1 MCFRGSSVFVGSF
14 PGAFSR
20 ARDKIS
26 QLTHV
31 YKHLPRVACCLI
43 KMLSIKFRS
52 IFAAPFSRGSDGK
65 QVLYLMTVSCRFSS
79 PCCSGTSAQKKLD
92 LAVFEC
98 LRLGHCDHVIIVI
111 MWSTSQSAQLCPDLH
126 GVLMGVSVIRISP
139 RVMDQSTKKLRSFL
153 GCLRCQWWL
162 SLKMLLLFESTSI
175 VCNI

>member
-1 MCFRGSSVFVGSF
+1 MNIHVSESKYRRVMCFRGSSVFVGSF

-52 IFAAPFSRGSDGK
+52 IFGAPFSRGSDGK

-98 LRLGHCDHVIIVI
+98 LRLGHCDHVIHKSV
-111 MWSTSQSAQLCPDLH
+111 CPA
-126 GVLMGVSVIRISP
+126 
-139 RVMDQSTKKLRSFL
+139 
-153 GCLRCQWWL
+153 L
-162 SLKMLLLFESTSI
+162 S
-175 VCNI
+175 